1 MLTALRRLTVKRLI
15 RWLKAF
21 TLIEMLVVIAIIG
34 ILAGMLL
41 PALQR
46 AREQAR
52 IAKCKGNIGQIGK
65 AIYVYAEQNGEFY
78 PYYEGPDSTKLPDEQ
93 PAGDS
98 LAMLYPDYIPALPVF
113 QCASA
118 TDNPTVTTTKSGNLI
133 TRRQF
138 GADRPEWASYGY
150 DDKISFRTATALQP
164 IAADMDGSSVAD
176 PTSDFS
182 NHKGGQNVLFYDTH
196 VDWKSTNTWNNR
208 EQTDNIYDIDLYPR
222 GSGNAKDRSNWA
234 DTDVFIRR

>member
-1 MLTALRRLTVKRLI
+1 MKRLI

-52 IAKCKGNIGQIGK
+52 RANCKANLSQIGK
-65 AIYVYAEQNGEFY
+65 AIYMYAEMNGEFY
-78 PYYEGPDSTKLPDEQ
+78 PYYQMDDGTTAPNDRAASDALGLLYPDLVNTPPVFKCPSTTDNPEITVTKLP
-93 PAGDS
+93 
-98 LAMLYPDYIPALPVF
+98 
-113 QCASA
+113 
-118 TDNPTVTTTKSGNLI
+118 SGVI
-133 TRRQF
+133 DRRQF
-138 GADRPEWASYGY
+138 GADRPTWTSYGY

-182 NHKGGQNVLFYDTH
+182 NHKEGQNILFYDTH

-208 EQTDNIYDIDLYPR
+208 DVADNIFSTDIYDTTTDPKLTN
-222 GSGNAKDRSNWA
+222 SDKADR
-234 DTDVFIRR
+234 DTYIRRTKPTP

>member
-1 MLTALRRLTVKRLI
+1 MKRLI

-52 IAKCKGNIGQIGK
+52 RANCKANLSQIGK
-65 AIYVYAEQNGEFY
+65 AIYMYAEQNGEFY
-78 PYYEGPDSTKLPDEQ
+78 PYYEGPDAGLLPDQQ
-93 PAGDS
+93 PASDALG
-98 LAMLYPDYIPALPVF
+98 LLYPDLINTLPVF
-113 QCASA
+113 KCPST
-118 TDNPTVTTTKSGNLI
+118 TDNPEVTLTKSSSGII

-138 GADRPEWASYGY
+138 GADRPTWTSFGY

-182 NHKGGQNVLFYDTH
+182 NHKEGQNILYYDTH

-208 EQTDNIYDIDLYPR
+208 DVADNIFTRDNPLD
-222 GSGNAKDRSNWA
+222 SGATKYLTAQSDRA
-234 DTDVFIRR
+234 DTDTYIRR